1 MEKWAEWP
9 SPFVFLV
16 ATALTM
22 ITIKTASM
30 PGEQGRGV
38 SRH

>member
-9 SPFVFLV
+9 SPFVFPV

-22 ITIKTASM
+22 ITIKTTSM

>member
-9 SPFVFLV
+9 SPFVFPA

-22 ITIKTASM
+22 ITTKTTTV
-30 PGEQGRGV
+30 PGEQGMGM
-38 SRH
+38 SRY